1 MKKWTGV
8 LQVSFT
14 YVGTVVGAGFA
25 TGQEILQFFTRY
37 GWMATF
43 TIGLSTFLF
52 IWIGIKLMI
61 LASEVGAKSYEDLN
75 KLLFGEKAG
84 GWVSLLTLISLF
96 GVSTVMLAGSG
107 AVFSEQL
114 GFPHQLGLL
123 LTLALAYVLL
133 VRGMDA
139 IVAVNTVVVPLM
151 GAFIC
156 LIVWQTVGTPGSGR
170 WLTLDSD
177 YPAAR
182 IWFSPLL
189 YAAFNLTM
197 AQAVLVPLGVRVG
210 DRSVLRWGGI
220 VGGIWIG
227 IMLLAGHYALSARM
241 PGITQFDIP
250 TGQLIKGVGPVLQ
263 LLFILVI
270 YGEIFTTLLSDVYG
284 LVLQL
289 EQRTRWPYQVLLP
302 LVLLLSFAVSQFG
315 FKTLL
320 SSLYPLFG
328 LFSLAWLA
336 LMMVRRS
343 GASGAS

>member
-43 TIGLSTFLF
+43 TIGISTFLF
-52 IWIGIKLMI
+52 IWLGIKLMI
-61 LASEVGAKSYEDLN
+61 LANDVGAKSYEDLN

-123 LTLALAYVLL
+123 FTLVLAYILL

-139 IVAVNTVVVPLM
+139 IMAVNTVVVPLM
-151 GAFIC
+151 GGFIC
-156 LIVWQTVGTPGSGR
+156 LIVWQTIGTPGAGN
-170 WLTLDSD
+170 WLTLESD
-177 YPAAR
+177 YPAVR

-220 VGGIWIG
+220 IGGIWIG
-227 IMLLAGHYALSARM
+227 VMLLAGHFALSAHM
-241 PGITQFDIP
+241 PGITQYDIP
-250 TGQLIKGVGPVLQ
+250 TGQLIHRVGPVLQ
-263 LLFILVI
+263 LLFVLVI

-289 EQRTRWPYQVLLP
+289 EQRTRWSYQVLLP
-302 LVLLLSFAVSQFG
+302 VILCLCYFVSQVG

-328 LFSLAWLA
+328 MLSLAWLV
-336 LMMVRRS
+336 LMILRRS
-343 GASGAS
+343 PASGGA